1 MSVSVVLEWENMA
14 HAASDRPRQT
24 MAALRAQADALYPGK
39 AGQPKPE
46 DSVRLSAPLE
56 VILPYDSDKVD
67 EADLLN
73 NVADLL
79 TDTESLRVRLL
90 PVINGTYCRQK
101 NEGAAGSTG
110 DLIIFL
116 DSDVTPEP
124 TWLTAYL
131 KAFLDPRVQVAV
143 GNTYVDTSRGDAYS
157 RAMALTWMFPL
168 RDTVGGLGPTK
179 WFYAN
184 NVAFRRDVFRSHP
197 FPETPGIKHHPAA
210 LLVQQLE
217 RDGIPLWHAGDAR
230 GHHPPPNGFMHFFT
244 RAVAAGRERTLRET
258 QPSLATVRR
267 WLRSDLPD
275 MAWYCKRIL
284 VERSTVNMPWRQVPA
299 AIVVALAYHTL
310 RLFGSLATYWAPGLM
325 RDRFQI

>member
-1 MSVSVVLEWENMA
+1 MA

-39 AGQPKPE
+39 AGRSQPDE
-46 DSVRLSAPLE
+46 SMHLSAPLE

-67 EADLLN
+67 EAEILN

-79 TDTESLRVRLL
+79 TETESMRVRLL
-90 PVINGTYCRQK
+90 PVSHGTYCRQK

-124 TWLTAYL
+124 TWLAAYL
-131 KAFLDPRVQVAV
+131 NAFLDPRVQVAV

-168 RDTVGGLGPTK
+168 RDAAGEMCPTT

-184 NVAFRRDVFRSHP
+184 NVAFRRDLFQKHP
-197 FPETPGIKHHPAA
+197 FPDTPGLKHHPAA
-210 LLVQQLE
+210 LLVQELN
-217 RDGIPLWHAGDAR
+217 RAGVTLWHVGQAR
-230 GHHPPPNGFMHFFT
+230 GHHPAPNGFGHFFI
-244 RAVAAGRERTLRET
+244 RAVASGRERVLKEGVPTFASTLGWMRDDI
-258 QPSLATVRR
+258 PMVG
-267 WLRSDLPD
+267 WFF
-275 MAWYCKRIL
+275 KRVL
-284 VERSTVNMPWRQVPA
+284 SERTKVNMPWWQVPTA
-299 AIVVALAYHTL
+299 MGVTLAYYAF
-310 RLFGSLATYWAPGLM
+310 RLSGSLVTYLAPNLM